1 MNSQTKTSHK
11 FGEDYYNSG
20 NYEHYSERAP
30 RYHKT
35 AIDISNLLQSVSMID
50 KDSRILDFGCG
61 FGFLSE
67 GFTKIGYRN
76 VSAFDTSEFAVSK
89 AVENGVNASSKI
101 SKCDIMIALDVFE
114 HMADSE
120 ISRAITEACP
130 DVIVCRIPVSLTG
143 SVFHL
148 EISKRDKT
156 HINCKTSTE
165 WNHFLRVA
173 GSFSKCMNLNLST
186 VYSSPGVA
194 CLLLA

>member
-11 FGEDYYNSG
+11 FGEEYYNSG

-35 AIDISNLLQSVSMID
+35 AIDISNLLQSVSLIN

-61 FGFLSE
+61 FGFLSD
-67 GFTKIGYRN
+67 GFAKIGYSN

-89 AVENGVNASSKI
+89 AVEIGVNASSRI
-101 SKCDIMIALDVFE
+101 SRCDIMIALDVFE
-114 HMADSE
+114 HMADSD
-120 ISRAITEACP
+120 ISSAIATASP
-130 DVIVCRIPVSLTG
+130 DVIVCRIPVSLG
-143 SVFHL
+143 DGAFHL

-165 WNHFLRVA
+165 WSHFLMVA
-173 GSFSKCMNLNLST
+173 GYFSKCMNLNLST

-194 CLLLA
+194 CLLLT